1 MEELHRDAEH
11 VRDGIGRTVVAH
23 LKEMAKMGVY
33 FEENVRKRYPEF
45 PARTGV
51 HEWREYLPPL
61 SPGLD
66 ALVARFG

>member
-1 MEELHRDAEH
+1 
-11 VRDGIGRTVVAH
+11 VVAH

-45 PARTGV
+45 PTRSGV
-51 HEWREYLPPL
+51 HGWREYLPPL

-66 ALVARFG
+66 ALVGRFG